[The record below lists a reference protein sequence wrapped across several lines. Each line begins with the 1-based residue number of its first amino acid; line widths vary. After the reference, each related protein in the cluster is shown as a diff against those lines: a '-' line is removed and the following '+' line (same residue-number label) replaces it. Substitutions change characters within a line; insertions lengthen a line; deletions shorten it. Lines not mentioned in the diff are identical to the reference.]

1 MSGPYWA
8 TLVQGRFFLLTRGLL
23 SVLLLASGSVFAAP
37 QAPLEQGQLDA
48 SQTLFTVMA
57 AINAAGYD
65 AELDS
70 PSNSPVR
77 EVVRKAIAANP
88 PACLGELKTFVA
100 THRQKDPTAELSQY
114 VSFALSVDEP
124 PAFQFR
130 YRLNELPPDVVA
142 LDGFQKLLATFYKEA
157 AIDQLWRKVQPAYE
171 DAIARYHGPAMNAV
185 LQVNAY
191 VRSSTSPAMGSRFQI
206 YVDLLG
212 APNQIQT
219 RSYKNDYFIVVTA
232 SPEVQ
237 GDDIRHGY
245 LHHVLDA
252 LSVRYAEELE
262 KKKALL
268 DYAQPAP
275 LLASYYKADFLLL
288 ATECLIKAV
297 ESRLAPSA
305 KRQPLVDEAFRE
317 GFILTPAFAEA
328 LPVYEKQEQALRFFF
343 PELVNAIDLKREDQR
358 LEKVEF
364 ATSRAE
370 RTVKVVPAEQPVAL
384 SGAQKTLEEAEQLYT
399 GRDLD
404 KAKAAYLRL
413 LKETEEKPL
422 HARAYYGLARI
433 ATLQRDPELAE
444 QLFQKTLDSAP
455 DPQTAAW
462 AHVYLGRLADA
473 AGDRELATRRYQAA
487 LDVQGGSDAARS
499 AAQKGLSAA
508 FNRKNQQP

>member
-1 MSGPYWA
+1 M
-8 TLVQGRFFLLTRGLL
+8 TRGLL
-23 SVLLLASGSVFAAP
+23 SVLLLASGSLLAAP

-77 EVVRKAIAANP
+77 DMVRKAIAANP
-88 PACLGELKTFVA
+88 PACLADLKTFVA

-114 VSFALSVDEP
+114 ISFALSVDEP
-124 PAFQFR
+124 PAFQYR
-130 YRLNELPPDVVA
+130 YRLNELPPDVAA
-142 LDGFQKLLATFYKEA
+142 LDGFQKLLAAFYKEA

-171 DAIARYHGPAMNAV
+171 DAIARYHGPAMNAL

-191 VRSSTSPAMGSRFQI
+191 VRSSTSAAMGSRFQI

-245 LHHVLDA
+245 LHHIIDA
-252 LSVRYAEELE
+252 LAVRYSVELE

-275 LLASYYKADFLLL
+275 LLAPYYKSDFLLL

-305 KRQPLVDEAFRE
+305 KRQGLVDEAFRE

-328 LPVYEKQEQALRFFF
+328 LPAYEKQEQSLRFFF

-364 ATSRAE
+364 ATRRAE

-384 SGAQKTLEEAEQLYT
+384 TGPQKTLEEAEQFYA

-404 KAKAAYLRL
+404 KAKATYLKL
-413 LKETEEKPL
+413 LKETDQKPL

-444 QLFQKTLDSAP
+444 QLFQKTLDSTP

-508 FNRKNQQP
+508 FDRKSQQP

>member
-1 MSGPYWA
+1 
-8 TLVQGRFFLLTRGLL
+8 
-23 SVLLLASGSVFAAP
+23 
-37 QAPLEQGQLDA
+37 LEQGQLDA

-77 EVVRKAIAANP
+77 DMVRKAIAANP
-88 PACLGELKTFVA
+88 PACLADLKTFVA

-114 VSFALSVDEP
+114 ISFALSVDEP
-124 PAFQFR
+124 PAFQYR

-142 LDGFQKLLATFYKEA
+142 LDGFQKLLAAFYKEA
-157 AIDQLWRKVQPAYE
+157 AIDQLWRKAQPAYE
-171 DAIARYHGPAMNAV
+171 DAIARYHGPAMNAL

-191 VRSSTSPAMGSRFQI
+191 VRSSTSAAMGSRFQI

-219 RSYKNDYFIVVTA
+219 RSYRNDYFIVVTA
-232 SPEVQ
+232 SPEVK

-245 LHHVLDA
+245 LHHTLDS
-252 LSVRYAEELE
+252 LSVRFAEELE

-275 LLASYYKADFLLL
+275 LLAPSYKADFLLL

-305 KRQPLVDEAFRE
+305 KRQALVDEAFRE

-328 LPVYEKQEQALRFFF
+328 LPVYEKQEQSLRFFF
-343 PELVNAIDLKREDQR
+343 PELVKAIDLKREDQR
-358 LEKVEF
+358 LVKVEF

-370 RTVKVVPAEQPVAL
+370 RTVKVVQAEQPA
-384 SGAQKTLEEAEQLYT
+384 GPQKTLEEAEQLYS
-399 GRDLD
+399 GGDLD
-404 KAKAAYLRL
+404 KAKTVYLGL
-413 LKETEEKPL
+413 LKETDEKPL

-433 ATLQRDPELAE
+433 AARQRDPELAE
-444 QLFQKTLDSAP
+444 QLFQKTLESTP

-499 AAQKGLSAA
+499 AAKKGLSAA
-508 FNRKNQQP
+508 FDRKSQQP